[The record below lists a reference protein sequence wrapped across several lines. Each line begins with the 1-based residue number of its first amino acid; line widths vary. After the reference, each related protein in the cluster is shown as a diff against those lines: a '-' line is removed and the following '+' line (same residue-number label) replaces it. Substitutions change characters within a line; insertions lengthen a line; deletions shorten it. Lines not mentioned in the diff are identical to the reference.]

1 MLLCLAS
8 VSHFLLTGVGW
19 CFFFCEKRIRATR
32 SLCASSQFARVF
44 DVRVQLSFLLSA
56 RASCGKRIL
65 ASRLCASS
73 QLARSHSDR
82 VAGSSALC
90 VSACGKRIGLP
101 SIRIS
106 SKQSVS
112 VLSIPD
118 VTCRPNADRRSCACT
133 SISGLVPSFPKLLSK
148 VSSGLV
154 LTLQFLIVFSV
165 QKLLM
170 NASSGLVLTLL
181 SLGVSCHSLGLSS
194 RCCRQS
200 WDPNL
205 GGQVLGPCPC
215 AGQTYWPVAMSN
227 LVGTR
232 QRRLDHVLAQACYRL
247 VAVQRRRCFVYDSQI
262 FFGKES

>member
-1 MLLCLAS
+1 MFTVRCCQAGTLPCSCAWRR
-8 VSHFLLTGVGW
+8 FLIFCSRALSGV
-19 CFFFCEKRIRATR
+19 FFFCEKRIRATR
-32 SLCASSQFARVF
+32 SLCASSQFARMF
-44 DVRVQLSFLLSA
+44 DVRVQLTFLLSA

-65 ASRLCASS
+65 ASGLCASS

-101 SIRIS
+101 SIRVS

-112 VLSIPD
+112 VLSFPV

-181 SLGVSCHSLGLSS
+181 SLGVSCHSLGLSAADAAG
-194 RCCRQS
+194 RVGT
-200 WDPNL
+200 PIL
-205 GGQVLGPCPC
+205 GGRF
-215 AGQTYWPVAMSN
+215 S
-227 LVGTR
+227 
-232 QRRLDHVLAQACYRL
+232 DHVLAQARL
-247 VAVQRRRCFVYDSQI
+247 T
-262 FFGKES
+262 GLLL